1 MSRLFLMLAALAA
14 LLTLGCGGNTPYSPA
29 VFGGTVAP
37 PTSAPTPTP
46 GPGSSTDTF
55 PDFNIT
61 APSTFPAP
69 TPGTDGILSV
79 ALTVRTN
86 AAVGSAITLA
96 LQNPPVGV
104 SATFSPATVSPSS
117 SPIPVAM
124 TLKVSDSSKPGSVQ
138 VVGKSGTIERLA
150 QVNYSAY
157 VAPTG
162 LSIAIVPVAG
172 QSNGS
177 RTREFDVTLSQTTG
191 SGDVFMDID
200 RSDLTGG
207 SVLVPLKLPTAAT
220 VTGLPNSVTLPSGT
234 TMRTFR
240 LTVTLPADTLNFY
253 YGFGVY
259 AERGGRRERAA
270 TELLYAGES
279 TFTVSSNARVSGNT
293 DTVELTYTP
302 KSASFNGTLVLNRA
316 TDGTLVDAGGTTLAS
331 LPAGTTVTG
340 LPQTLT
346 FDGTG
351 TSRKATFTVTAP
363 AGTPSITYYGIRV
376 RATSPG
382 SEASTESVTL
392 LQFGIGG
399 G

>member
-157 VAPTG
+157 VAPHWSLYRDCPRG
-162 LSIAIVPVAG
+162 RAIKWQP
-172 QSNGS
+172 
-177 RTREFDVTLSQTTG
+177 
-191 SGDVFMDID
+191 
-200 RSDLTGG
+200 
-207 SVLVPLKLPTAAT
+207 
-220 VTGLPNSVTLPSGT
+220 
-234 TMRTFR
+234 
-240 LTVTLPADTLNFY
+240 
-253 YGFGVY
+253 
-259 AERGGRRERAA
+259 
-270 TELLYAGES
+270 
-279 TFTVSSNARVSGNT
+279 
-293 DTVELTYTP
+293 
-302 KSASFNGTLVLNRA
+302 
-316 TDGTLVDAGGTTLAS
+316 DAG
-331 LPAGTTVTG
+331 V
-340 LPQTLT
+340 
-346 FDGTG
+346 
-351 TSRKATFTVTAP
+351 
-363 AGTPSITYYGIRV
+363 
-376 RATSPG
+376 
-382 SEASTESVTL
+382 
-392 LQFGIGG
+392 
-399 G
+399 